1 MIYDFLMEYR
11 VSPIALDTAPRFSW
25 KLKSEGKNVLQI
37 AYQIQVMYR
46 CFAGQRL
53 ACAFILFC

>member
-37 AYQIQVMYR
+37 AYQSGLTGLMTGLV
-46 CFAGQRL
+46 G
-53 ACAFILFC
+53 